1 MKRELIQVT
10 PTVRVECGPVR
21 RATIA
26 TEEVLD
32 DRMTARHYQEARP
45 DAMGK
50 PIEIGEPMT
59 YLDYRGPWGW
69 HVYQVQPVMLDAAG
83 RLTDDPSKGVTP
95 DERYVEVGLEMD
107 RQAALDFAGGLE

>member
-1 MKRELIQVT
+1 MTRELIQVT

-26 TEEVLD
+26 TAEVLD
-32 DRMTARHYQEARP
+32 DRVTARHYQVGRR
-45 DAMGK
+45 DALGK
-50 PIEIGEPMT
+50 IIVLGEPMT

-69 HVYQVQPVMLDAAG
+69 HVYQVQPVMLDAEG
-83 RLTDDPSKGVTP
+83 RITDDPARGVTP

-107 RQAALDFAGGLE
+107 RADALELAGGLT